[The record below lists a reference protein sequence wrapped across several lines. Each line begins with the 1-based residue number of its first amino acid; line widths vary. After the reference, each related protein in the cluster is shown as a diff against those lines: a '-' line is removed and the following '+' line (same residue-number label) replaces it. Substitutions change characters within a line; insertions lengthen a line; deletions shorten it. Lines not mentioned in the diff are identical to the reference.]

1 MKTKRNGFTLVEL
14 LIVIVVI
21 GVLSAMMMLSS
32 SESVSTAKATNI
44 INNLQIL
51 ERATVAWYAD
61 NRDKVLKDGTV
72 KIGNATHP
80 IQEWKDKD
88 LKLSKYITNTNGAQ
102 INLNTTVSVTGT
114 NRKNTELGI
123 GCYGVCDGGTDIDE
137 NGNQKTDPG
146 SWHRKVW
153 YVGYRFTEGEDAV
166 REKIRGRLK
175 SSGLVFG
182 TADAHLD
189 PKGNNDA
196 AVWLRVF

>member
-1 MKTKRNGFTLVEL
+1 METRRNGFTLVEL

-51 ERATVAWYAD
+51 KRATVAWYAD

-72 KIGNATHP
+72 KIDKATHP

-123 GCYGVCDGGTDIDE
+123 GCYGVCDGGTDVDE
-137 NGNQKTDPG
+137 SGNQKKDPG
-146 SWHRKVW
+146 AWHRREW
-153 YVGYRFTEGEDAV
+153 YVGYRFTEGEDVV

-182 TADAHLD
+182 TPDAHLD
-189 PKGNNDA
+189 IKGNNDA